1 MPQNDKG
8 QNKHRGSKNTLKN
21 ATASIDFEFLE
32 MDSASKKLILEMG
45 GEIRVPRSGRSITK
59 NEGNSLKRLY
69 HELDNHTRYDMSI
82 LHMKDYGL
90 TDELPAS
97 IMDKL
102 ISKIGKAYTI
112 QVLYIQN
119 FPDGMLDAQL
129 AHLTEVLKKGHIWAM
144 NIGEAAKVS
153 LQGWQKFA
161 ADLKYTNIT
170 HMYASENTLLTKQ
183 LKIKMMD
190 AIRENRKTDKR
201 HYDKSNRHIIDQVKK
216 MWFNPSRSGKYQR
229 QFKPPQGQE
238 WSLSSP
244 GAENNITNSN
254 GKMNNNKACSIQE
267 KKKCAL
273 IPGGSSKKKSASS
286 SSSKKK
292 RTINNKNYK
301 YKRVPKNFK
310 TLCNN
315 NDHLYDKI
323 CTRWKSY
330 GFEYSLLQGNNK
342 KEEDNDRELRCF
354 CASFPLEGMV
364 CKESMLFNMIKS
376 FELDAPSP
384 RTSPTDSPASIPL
397 SARLVIRKKKLIK
410 KSPATVGKSKKFSSS
425 TIKKKR
431 KIVSSTP
438 ASVASSSSL
447 NKKSR
452 SEKKNERIQKFL
464 RAKVADMNAK
474 RSKQAKRKSRFEL
487 KVPASN
493 LLSETEISKMTYRK
507 QMAYITRQTAQEEVK
522 KKGASLNKTFLYVHW
537 GKEDNW
543 RAGFIEDYNETT
555 GKHKIKFDIGAT
567 GLEPVF
573 LDVDLSTVET
583 KSANQG
589 EK

>member
-170 HMYASENTLLTKQ
+170 HMYASENTLLTKG

-216 MWFNPSRSGKYQR
+216 MWFNPSRSPKYQR

-292 RTINNKNYK
+292 KQSIIKITNIRGSLRIL
-301 YKRVPKNFK
+301 KRCVI
-310 TLCNN
+310 TMII
-315 NDHLYDKI
+315 Y
-323 CTRWKSY
+323 
-330 GFEYSLLQGNNK
+330 
-342 KEEDNDRELRCF
+342 
-354 CASFPLEGMV
+354 
-364 CKESMLFNMIKS
+364 MIKYVQDGNHMD
-376 FELDAPSP
+376 LN
-384 RTSPTDSPASIPL
+384 IVYYK
-397 SARLVIRKKKLIK
+397 VIIKRKKIM
-410 KSPATVGKSKKFSSS
+410 
-425 TIKKKR
+425 
-431 KIVSSTP
+431 IVNCGV
-438 ASVASSSSL
+438 SVHL
-447 NKKSR
+447 FHWKVWFV
-452 SEKKNERIQKFL
+452 KNLCYSI
-464 RAKVADMNAK
+464 
-474 RSKQAKRKSRFEL
+474 
-487 KVPASN
+487 
-493 LLSETEISKMTYRK
+493 
-507 QMAYITRQTAQEEVK
+507 
-522 KKGASLNKTFLYVHW
+522 
-537 GKEDNW
+537 
-543 RAGFIEDYNETT
+543 
-555 GKHKIKFDIGAT
+555 
-567 GLEPVF
+567 
-573 LDVDLSTVET
+573 
-583 KSANQG
+583 
-589 EK
+589 